1 MKISEAL
8 AQIKAKKGIE
18 PSADYVGVERA
29 DDFIFA
35 MQTDSATQT

>member
-18 PSADYVGVERA
+18 PSADYWQG
-29 DDFIFA
+29 
-35 MQTDSATQT
+35 SAPR